1 MASTGGESL
10 GTQKVHYP
18 SIGESYGHEM
28 GVGGSVGDI
37 IIKAG
42 GEGWD
47 IEFPDRE

>member
-1 MASTGGESL
+1 
-10 GTQKVHYP
+10 
-18 SIGESYGHEM
+18 M

-47 IEFPDRE
+47 IEFPDREGRREVESLSDFKWDSRTWKRC